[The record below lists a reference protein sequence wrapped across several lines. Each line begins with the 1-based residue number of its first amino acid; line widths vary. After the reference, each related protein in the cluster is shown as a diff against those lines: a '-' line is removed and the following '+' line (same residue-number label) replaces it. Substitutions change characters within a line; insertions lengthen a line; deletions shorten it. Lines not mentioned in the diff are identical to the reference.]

1 MDTVDLNSNNHFDS
15 KALHFNIDAGI
26 ATITLSRA
34 DHGNALNLEMVTSF
48 ADAVNKILNT
58 TSVRAI
64 LLTGAGK
71 NFCVGGDIRAFI
83 EERENLPAYVD
94 SLIVPLNEALLKLAD
109 SGIPIVSTLNG
120 AVGGAGI
127 GLALVADFVLAA
139 ESMKLRCGY
148 TAIGLS
154 PDAGSSWLLANR
166 VGTCKAKQLFM
177 SNATLDAQRCLGL
190 GIVDEVYPDAD
201 LMTQTHAL
209 LKMLQSGPSK
219 AISRVKHLLD
229 HTFTQ
234 RTLENH
240 LALERRFIVE
250 SASEEDVQEGI
261 LAFTQ
266 KRKAS
271 FANR

>member
-1 MDTVDLNSNNHFDS
+1 MGTLDLNNNHHSDI
-15 KALHFNIDAGI
+15 KALHFSINAGI
-26 ATITLSRA
+26 ATITLNRA
-34 DHGNALNLEMVTSF
+34 DHGNALNLDMVTLF
-48 ADAVNKILNT
+48 ANAVNEILNT
-58 TSVRAI
+58 ASVRAI

-83 EERENLPAYVD
+83 EERANLPAYVD
-94 SLIVPLNEALLKLAD
+94 SLVTPLNDTILKLTD

-127 GLALVADFVLAA
+127 GLALLADFVLAA

-166 VGTCKAKQLFM
+166 VGVYKAKQLFI
-177 SNATLDAQRCLGL
+177 SNTTLDAQMCLRL
-190 GIVDEVYPDAD
+190 GIVDEIYPDSE
-201 LMTQTHAL
+201 LMTQAHAL
-209 LKMLQSGPSK
+209 LKMLQNGPSK
-219 AISRVKHLLD
+219 AISRVKRLLD

-240 LALERRFIVE
+240 LAQERRFIIE
-250 SASEEDVQEGI
+250 SAGEEDVQEGI
-261 LAFTQ
+261 FAFTQ

-271 FANR
+271 FS